1 MLGQVEVLGRV
12 LILGVV
18 AAADM
23 PTDLAKPQVYPWI
36 AYFQAI
42 FTAIRTWCDH
52 LYLVKM
58 TTFHWAFPILFL
70 ALVRGPSVRALF

>member
-1 MLGQVEVLGRV
+1 MLGEVEVLGRV
-12 LILGVV
+12 LILGVI

-23 PTDLAKPQVYPWI
+23 PTYLAKPQMDPGI

-42 FTAIRTWCDH
+42 FTAIRAWCDN

-58 TTFHWAFPILFL
+58 TTFHWAFPLLFF
-70 ALVRGPSVRALF
+70 ALVRGPGVRALF